1 MLPFVVDM
9 DKKNM
14 GDERERER
22 ERTMIVTK
30 KIGFHFDDAT
40 WALVSS
46 ARHNGK

>member
-14 GDERERER
+14 GDERERM
-22 ERTMIVTK
+22 MIVTR

-46 ARHNGK
+46 ARHNDK